1 MTHLT
6 YKDGKLS
13 FEFHDV
19 LERVAPDDQVA
30 LIESLSCSDPIIRHV
45 TAQILDRWTE
55 NGYRGADLCAA
66 AADTDGPV
74 QVPALDWAAR
84 TVARRSGEVAA
95 REIERLEDA
104 LRRANGELARRDEAE
119 RARQCLRDR
128 YTS

>member
-1 MTHLT
+1 MTAT

-13 FEFHDV
+13 FDFTD
-19 LERVAPDDQVA
+19 LIDRVAPDDQVA

-45 TAQILDRWTE
+45 AAQIMDRWTE
-55 NGYRGADLCAA
+55 NGYSGAERCTAA
-66 AADTDGPV
+66 PDTDGPV
-74 QVPALDWAAR
+74 LVPALDWAAR

-95 REIERLEDA
+95 REIKRLEDA
-104 LRRANGELARRDEAE
+104 LRRANEDLARRDEAE